1 MKEEKIFEMGII
13 LFFSFCLPLFYFMPL
28 QVGGSLLGLNGCQNV
43 CYIHYLYCIPVLFT
57 CRALGQDL
65 YIFENKYF
73 RKLDASNWWATS
85 IFEASSWH
93 HNSMNHMLD
102 GNHIA
107 TLCIPPL
114 GWFKLRLLVFEV
126 SCYHLV
132 WSLATS
138 IEAHI
143 LWWFLKFLTMA
154 LHNPPLLKLFCGF
167 LSPPFAI
174 PFGSI
179 QTFTLWQIF
188 KVSNC
193 NLGVVPLLAQFK
205 LELWC
210 FNQIFYHNLSL
221 DPFIVVFWWYQAQQY
236 FEVYG

>member
-1 MKEEKIFEMGII
+1 M
-13 LFFSFCLPLFYFMPL
+13 L
-28 QVGGSLLGLNGCQNV
+28 QISEQIRFLKHLHGTITQW
-43 CYIHYLYCIPVLFT
+43 IT
-57 CRALGQDL
+57 C
-65 YIFENKYF
+65 
-73 RKLDASNWWATS
+73 W
-85 IFEASSWH
+85 
-93 HNSMNHMLD
+93 M

-132 WSLATS
+132 WSLVSS

-143 LWWFLKFLTMA
+143 HWWFLKFLTMA
-154 LHNPPLLKLFCGF
+154 LHNPQLLKLFCGF

-174 PFGSI
+174 PFGPI
-179 QTFTLWQIF
+179 QTFILWQIF

-193 NLGVVPLLAQFK
+193 NLGGCSFASTIQAWTL
-205 LELWC
+205 
-210 FNQIFYHNLSL
+210 IFLSNFL
-221 DPFIVVFWWYQAQQY
+221 PQY